1 MEKAELTAGVSTGA
15 LPLIQLD
22 LIESTELLGKHCFFV
37 TAMKQARGKQAPAGI
52 NSAGEKQGN
61 LPPHSHPLF
70 FFFFGY
76 PKSWSVCAGRQS
88 APCVASHV
96 TLGSVSL
103 TASGSRGENT
113 IAVSHTTSHWA
124 ALQVWA
130 GGVDE
135 GGREKALASNSQHQK
150 IKKLHINQLKEE

>member
-70 FFFFGY
+70 FFFLAIQRVG
-76 PKSWSVCAGRQS
+76 VCVLDVNLLR
-88 APCVASHV
+88 VLRV
-96 TLGSVSL
+96 M
-103 TASGSRGENT
+103 
-113 IAVSHTTSHWA
+113 
-124 ALQVWA
+124 
-130 GGVDE
+130 
-135 GGREKALASNSQHQK
+135 
-150 IKKLHINQLKEE
+150 

>member
-1 MEKAELTAGVSTGA
+1 M
-15 LPLIQLD
+15 
-22 LIESTELLGKHCFFV
+22 
-37 TAMKQARGKQAPAGI
+37 
-52 NSAGEKQGN
+52 
-61 LPPHSHPLF
+61 
-70 FFFFGY
+70 
-76 PKSWSVCAGRQS
+76 CAGRQS

-130 GGVDE
+130 GGWM
-135 GGREKALASNSQHQK
+135 REEERKHLQVTASIRK
-150 IKKLHINQLKEE
+150 